1 MDQDMPSKPMEHLPL
16 TASTCGVTPD
26 ESGKIGAI
34 PANGAAEAK
43 ENLKQ
48 FVDSVH
54 QKAATVVTWLAA
66 IDESANERCKKLLRS
81 KTLSITPEIN

>member
-1 MDQDMPSKPMEHLPL
+1 MQDMPTKPMEHLPL
-16 TASTCGVTPD
+16 TAATGVTPD
-26 ESGKIGAI
+26 EHGKIGAV
-34 PANGAAEAK
+34 PANGAVEAK

-66 IDESANERCKKLLRS
+66 IDENANDRCKKLLRS
-81 KTLSITPEIN
+81 KK